1 MRPLDYDKVQL
12 VELGSVLVESDLTR
26 LQTEIKLAANWLIHG
41 STSWNGWFRWIFK
54 ILLQTSTNKKK

>member
-41 STSWNGWFRWIFK
+41 STS
-54 ILLQTSTNKKK
+54 